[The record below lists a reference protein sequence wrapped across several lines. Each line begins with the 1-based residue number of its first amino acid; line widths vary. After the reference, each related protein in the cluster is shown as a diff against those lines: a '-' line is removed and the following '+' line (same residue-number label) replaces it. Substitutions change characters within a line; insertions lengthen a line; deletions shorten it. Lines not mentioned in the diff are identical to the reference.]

1 MQKVDAIGTAPRHH
15 DSSKMLSLDFMR
27 HPLRAVVWFGFLA
40 LALCAAAEEGGIG
53 FEWRNE
59 GRSFQI
65 QAPGLEF
72 GEMHFGSE
80 IERDG
85 KGQVLDSRAGKPMG
99 IEILTDQPGPY
110 GKTQAAISTVRFEKL
125 GIDLLLRIDRMEGV
139 PCLLMR
145 AGIRNLADRP
155 ATLGRLRMIDSD
167 KKIFDQAAW
176 PGEGSGQDWIVT
188 GQHHAALRKT
198 LADLEKPL
206 LFVEEFGVY
215 RKDGTGVF
223 IGPVGEPAAYQH
235 SWIARDVFVVT
246 SQMFPAVLPPG
257 EVRWGQQA
265 GLFFEPPRQARR
277 RWAEWVAQTHGA
289 RTSLGALFGWTD
301 SNSDLQVA
309 EKETLEAIDF
319 VRASQGRLRP
329 QAIVLDRLSDF
340 VAQSHRENSNQLPHI
355 LEQISS
361 IHAMPGLRL
370 SLDDDTS
377 PPDENLRAIRESVAM
392 GFGMLKLIY
401 PFAPAK
407 PDGQNLTLFERQR
420 KLFQAIRSAAG
431 ESTYLTSCMVL
442 PKRAGLGFVDSTRSG
457 LNSDRQEIRR
467 IIENALWAFPL
478 NRRWYAVDS
487 DAAYLATEVRDVN
500 PLLGGWPMAR
510 TWLSIVGLSCGNAFT
525 GDLWFLPKFQ
535 PYIRNFEILQPPA
548 QEETEIL
555 DLGTSTEW
563 PRLAGRVVR
572 PWGSW
577 TVALLWNPGETERN
591 VSLDLAE
598 IGGSPDTRYAV
609 WSFWDNA
616 YYGVVEGTYTAQF
629 LASSA
634 SQHLVFTEL
643 PRDSS
648 KPILIGSNF
657 HIYCG
662 AAELK
667 NVTTLDAG
675 MAIEFTDAGAAS
687 GSLCVYSKIQPVIS
701 YATGCEVAGIESAG
715 ENVWRIDI
723 RNRAFGSRQSV
734 ELGLPLPLYR
744 QSGFWALSV
753 ALLVSAGF
761 GLWKYLESLGSRRA
775 LAQIRSL
782 HEERARIARD
792 LHDEL
797 GSGLTHISILGDS
810 ISGAPDVAQRIRQAT
825 VENIRRLNEIV
836 WALNP
841 ERDSLDHLADHLL
854 GFAGEFLESS
864 DIRLRSE
871 IQDGIPAIPL
881 TSKVRHALYLA
892 TREAFHNAVR
902 HGHPTQITMRIS
914 IHAGILSIVIED
926 NGAGFD
932 PSATA
937 RGHGL
942 SNMRT
947 RLEEIGGKA
956 QFTSTPGFGTTI
968 TFTFP
973 IPKNSAS

>member
-1 MQKVDAIGTAPRHH
+1 MISNRLYPLKAFRLAMLVVGTVAG
-15 DSSKMLSLDFMR
+15 FMTM
-27 HPLRAVVWFGFLA
+27 AQG
-40 LALCAAAEEGGIG
+40 AEVG

-72 GEMHFGSE
+72 GEMYFGGE

-85 KGQVLDSRAGKPMG
+85 KSQPLDSREGKPMG
-99 IEILTDQPGPY
+99 IETLTDQSGPY
-110 GKTQAAISTVRFEKL
+110 GKTRATISTVRFEDL
-125 GIDLLLRIDRMEGV
+125 GIDLLLRIDRMEGA

-145 AGIRNLADRP
+145 AGIRNLAERP
-155 ATLGRLRMIDSD
+155 ATLRRLRMIDFW
-167 KKIFDQAAW
+167 KKTSDQAAW
-176 PGEGSGQDWIVT
+176 PLAGGGQDWLLTAQDLGV
-188 GQHHAALRKT
+188 LRKT

-206 LFVEEFGVY
+206 SVVEEFGVY

-223 IGPVGEPAAYQH
+223 IGPVGEPTAYQH
-235 SWIARDVFVVT
+235 SWIARDGFAVT
-246 SQMFPAVLPPG
+246 CEMFPAVLPPG

-265 GLFFEPPRQARR
+265 GLFFEPPRQAKR
-277 RWAEWVAQTHGA
+277 RWADWVAQTHGA
-289 RTSLGALFGWTD
+289 RTALGALFGWTD
-301 SNSDLQVA
+301 SNSDLQGT
-309 EKETLEAIDF
+309 EKEAREAIDF

-329 QAIVLDRLSDF
+329 RAIVLDRLSDF

-355 LEQISS
+355 LEQISA

-370 SLDDDTS
+370 SLDVDTS
-377 PPDENLRAIRESVAM
+377 PAGENLPTVRESVAM

-407 PDGQNLTLFERQR
+407 PDGQNLTLFERHR
-420 KLFQAIRSAAG
+420 KLSQAIRSAAG
-431 ESTYLTSCMVL
+431 ESTYLTSCMLL

-457 LNSDRQEIRR
+457 QNSMREGIRS
-467 IIENALWAFPL
+467 IIDNALWAFPL

-487 DAAYLATEVRDVN
+487 DAVYLATEVRDVN

-598 IGGSPDTRYAV
+598 IGGRPGSRFAV

-616 YYGVVEGTYTAQF
+616 YIGLVEGTYTAQF
-629 LASSA
+629 LAASA

-662 AAELK
+662 AAEIK
-667 NVTTLDAG
+667 NVTALESG

-687 GSLCVYSKIQPVIS
+687 GSLCVYSKIQPVPS
-701 YATGCEVAGIESAG
+701 SATGCEVTGIESAG

-734 ELGLPLPLYR
+734 ELSLPLPLHR
-744 QSGFWALSV
+744 QSAFWALSGL
-753 ALLVSAGF
+753 LLVSAGF
-761 GLWKYLESLGSRRA
+761 GLWKYLEELGSRRA

-782 HEERARIARD
+782 HEERSRIARD

-854 GFAGEFLESS
+854 RFAGEFLESS
-864 DIRLRSE
+864 EIRLRSE
-871 IQDGIPAIPL
+871 IQEAIPAIPL

-892 TREAFHNAVR
+892 SREAFHNAVR
-902 HGHPTQITMRIS
+902 HGHPTQITLRIS

-942 SNMRT
+942 PNMRT

-956 QFTSTPGFGTTI
+956 QFTSTPGSGTTI
-968 TFTFP
+968 AFTFP
-973 IPKNSAS
+973 LPKKSAHE